1 MSIKKENNLNEN
13 YHKTQDLE
21 DKDLQINADSFNNS
35 NLDDEFN
42 KDLESLKK
50 FNDLKKNLSIDSLEE
65 KNKSLL
71 DELKSSNNFK
81 ESKEARN
88 LKELTRLF
96 GDPKVEEN

>member
-1 MSIKKENNLNEN
+1 M
-13 YHKTQDLE
+13 
-21 DKDLQINADSFNNS
+21 
-35 NLDDEFN
+35 
-42 KDLESLKK
+42 
-50 FNDLKKNLSIDSLEE
+50 KKNLSIDSLEE